1 MNFAVGD
8 KVRVVNAWMPEEAKK
23 VRAKIVKFQKNNKMD
38 FAVLYWPKSV
48 DVREVGNL
56 FPLDELRK

>member
-1 MNFAVGD
+1 VNFLVGD
-8 KVRVVNAWMPEEAKK
+8 KVRVVNAWLPEEAKQVK
-23 VRAKIVKFQKNNKMD
+23 AKIVRFQKNQRMD

-48 DVREVGNL
+48 VVREVGNL

>member
-1 MNFAVGD
+1 MSFAIGD
-8 KVRVVNAWMPEEAKK
+8 KVRVVNAWLPEEAKN
-23 VRAKIVKFQKNNKMD
+23 VRAKIVRFQMNRNMQ
-38 FAVLYWPKSV
+38 FAELYWPKSV